1 MEVKLVVA
9 QGSQAGQ
16 EVPIAG
22 RKFFIGRAEDCHLRP
37 HSDLISRHHCVILV
51 EDAFVAVRDFG
62 SKNGTFVNGKRITAE
77 VELKPGD
84 TLKVGQLE
92 FKVLIDV
99 GVGGKKLPKVHS
111 VQEAAV
117 RTAQPP
123 RPQQKAPKDEMD
135 ISDWLNDDE
144 GRPMSDTATMDPTQA
159 MGRSG
164 SGSESASAASPSRAE
179 ADEEPNREQEDV
191 DSPPAR
197 PDANASSRDAAAK
210 GLKHL
215 FRRF

>member
-16 EVPIAG
+16 EVPIQG

-51 EDAFVAVRDFG
+51 EDAFVALRDFG
-62 SKNGTFVNGKRITAE
+62 SKNGTFVNGQRVTAE

-84 TLKVGQLE
+84 LLKVGQLE
-92 FKVLIDV
+92 FKVHMDV

-123 RPQQKAPKDEMD
+123 RQQKAPKDDME
-135 ISDWLNDDE
+135 ISDWLSDE
-144 GRPMSDTATMDPTQA
+144 ERPMSDTATMDPTQA
-159 MGRSG
+159 MDRARSP
-164 SGSESASAASPSRAE
+164 SQSASGASPSREDAE
-179 ADEEPNREQEDV
+179 EQPNTEEEGTDA
-191 DSPPAR
+191 SSGR
-197 PDANASSRDAAAK
+197 PEANSRDAATR

-215 FRRF
+215 FRHF